1 MSMIARAI
9 AALLTASVLATAAHA
24 DTNYTVLTPT
34 VEPYTKFQNFVSP
47 GAFTDSFN
55 FTLQSAIEGYLW
67 LFPKQ
72 DAWFGSSADNTTG
85 VTFTLVNNDTET
97 QVAGV
102 LYPVAKAPVSIFTP
116 GVLGLIAAGF
126 DPNKSLYIAGTF
138 APGNYSALVSGL
150 ATGSQGG
157 SYVVKFNLA
166 PVPEAGT
173 SLMMLLG
180 LAGVAAVVKR
190 KGAGQAA

>member
-1 MSMIARAI
+1 MIARAI

-24 DTNYTVLTPT
+24 DANYTVLTPT
-34 VEPYTKFQNFVSP
+34 AEPYTKFQNFVGP
-47 GAFTDSFN
+47 GSFTDSFN
-55 FTLQSAIEGYLW
+55 FTLQSPIDGYLW

-72 DAWFGSSADNTTG
+72 NAWLGSSADNITG
-85 VTFTLVNNDTET
+85 ATFTLVNNDAET
-97 QVAGV
+97 QVDGV
-102 LYPVAKAPVSIFTP
+102 LYPAAKGPVSIFTP

-126 DPNKSLYIAGTF
+126 DPNQSLYISGTF

-180 LAGVAAVVKR
+180 LAGVAAAVKR
-190 KGAGQAA
+190 RGTSQAA